1 MLATVTNIGSASST
15 VHYFEQDGYYAKGD
29 PEHRNVQT
37 DERQDVLAS
46 LGYLVTAPTNS
57 LAWLTPTML
66 PPTLLSFCQP
76 AAG

>member
-1 MLATVTNIGSASST
+1 M
-15 VHYFEQDGYYAKGD
+15 
-29 PEHRNVQT
+29 QT

-46 LGYLVTAPTNS
+46 LGGVVTAPTNS

-66 PPTLLSFCQP
+66 HPMLLSFRQP